1 MCVKENCITLQQ
13 INSTMAKEKIKC
25 VVRGKILELSPNA
38 YEMAKQYFG
47 AQRLSDLVVPRPI
60 ELNKPL
66 MIPKPLKPVADPVVE
81 TPIELKKTIT
91 EVVEHKKRVA
101 KRKTK

>member
-1 MCVKENCITLQQ
+1 
-13 INSTMAKEKIKC
+13 MAKFIQCLVNGREI
-25 VVRGKILELSPNA
+25 GLSEA
-38 YEMAKQYFG
+38 SFEIAKQYFG

-91 EVVEHKKRVA
+91 EVVEHKKRVV